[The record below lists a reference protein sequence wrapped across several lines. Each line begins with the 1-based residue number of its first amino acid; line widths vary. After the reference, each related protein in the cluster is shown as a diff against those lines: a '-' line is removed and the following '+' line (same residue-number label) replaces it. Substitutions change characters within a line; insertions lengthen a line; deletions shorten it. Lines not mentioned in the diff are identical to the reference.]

1 MTFGEVLAQLIGWLG
16 SLVDWV
22 LSWFPRMIVLP
33 SDEVAVKQVAGREP
47 VRLGPGI
54 HWIIPAITDVTG
66 VHTSTCVMGIR
77 SLALETQDGV
87 AVQVGG
93 VLVYRVTDPVAYI
106 TKNYEAEDSLHEVA
120 MAGFR
125 EAVQCSTWEELVD
138 ENETTFDQVLPA
150 RVGDAL
156 DRFGVDVLNVQPTDL
171 VRLDNVSRHFG
182 INLLSEGN

>member
-1 MTFGEVLAQLIGWLG
+1 MTLGEVFAQLIGWLG
-16 SLVDWV
+16 NLVDWT

-33 SDEVAVKQVAGREP
+33 SDEVAVKQVGGQAP
-47 VRLGPGI
+47 VRLDPGI
-54 HWIIPAITDVTG
+54 HWIVPAITDVTG
-66 VHTSTCVMGIR
+66 VHTSVCVMGIR
-77 SLALETQDGV
+77 SLALETQDGI

-93 VLVYRVTDPVAYI
+93 VLVYRVSDPVAYI
-106 TKNYEAEDSLHEVA
+106 TKNYEAEAGIEEVA

-138 ENETTFDQVLPA
+138 ENETSFDHILPA
-150 RVGDAL
+150 RVADAL
-156 DRFGVDVLNVQPTDL
+156 DRFGIEVLNVQPTDL